1 MSNKTKSKEK
11 GGNGDLALLENKVT
25 SLAHYNN
32 PTCVVELALEKID
45 SMKTLAT
52 TLLRSGFLPE
62 AINSVDKAVTIML
75 KGMELGVPMMTALQ
89 NIAVVKGKPVV
100 QGNVMLAL
108 IQRVG
113 GTWQVKKQTKTE
125 CEIEFKRP
133 GFSTYLAKFTIEDAK
148 QARLLYKKGDIWKLY
163 PQLMLFWRA
172 VAIGARTLFNDVIQ
186 GMYVPEEL
194 ADVQVTA
201 DGEIEIISE
210 VDRLPRQEEITP
222 TPPSGRRT
230 GTQKTQEPVR
240 LPDGN
245 VEYTE
250 VEEVQEETDHNTQ
263 GNENESSGDVLETS
277 EPETK
282 EIQSE
287 PEEKSLEERVKD
299 ILDGEAPADEVAIK
313 KFKETMNNLLK
324 RLQEI
329 KDKDTANT
337 TLSEILTKLKFNS
350 LDEVVYRSQM
360 ERAWRM
366 LSNTVEVIEAGIDL
380 NKYKKRNG
388 RK

>member
-1 MSNKTKSKEK
+1 MKTQTKTQKKS
-11 GGNGDLALLENKVT
+11 GNGDLALIENKVM
-25 SLAHYNN
+25 SLTHYND
-32 PTCVVELALEKID
+32 PTRVVELALEKID
-45 SMKTLAT
+45 AMKTLAT
-52 TLLRSGFLPE
+52 TLLRSNFLPE

-148 QARLLYKKGDIWKLY
+148 QAGLLYKKGDIWKLY

-172 VAIGARTLFNDVIQ
+172 VAIGARTLFSDVIQ
-186 GMYVPEEL
+186 GMYIPEEL

-201 DGEIEIISE
+201 DGEIEIIQEDFTPTPTQKTQENVEYVDVKEVQEETDTNSQENENESSGDNLSE
-210 VDRLPRQEEITP
+210 VDRLPREDSQPEPKEEQP
-222 TPPSGRRT
+222 
-230 GTQKTQEPVR
+230 K
-240 LPDGN
+240 
-245 VEYTE
+245 
-250 VEEVQEETDHNTQ
+250 
-263 GNENESSGDVLETS
+263 
-277 EPETK
+277 
-282 EIQSE
+282 
-287 PEEKSLEERVKD
+287 EEKSLEEKVKD
-299 ILDGEAPADEVAIK
+299 ILDGEAPADDVAIK
-313 KFKETMNNLLK
+313 KFKESMKGLLK
-324 RLQEI
+324 RLEEL

-366 LSNTVEVIEAGIDL
+366 LNNTVEVVEAGIDL
-380 NKYKKRNG
+380 DKYKKRNG
-388 RK
+388 KK